1 MVLAQLGT
9 DKAFEPARQRANVR
23 LQVFLQV
30 RSTTKMLTDLLNEV
44 AREKI
49 RLVAA
54 HVIAA
59 HQLASEIAAIT
70 RKHKLSLTAQGLR
83 TIAELLDQEGAYNEA
98 VKYYKKALVETAPRD
113 PEILNNLGI
122 ALGRIGQVKE
132 AVQILEEAITAK
144 PAFVKAMNNMAL
156 VLADA
161 GQSDRAL
168 AVLEN
173 ALKKDPAYFI
183 GLFNKGMIH
192 YERQE
197 WAMALAALREILVHP
212 DRVREEHPELLALT
226 HLWLSVILGR
236 QHQWEESL
244 REAVIAEELG
254 ADRGACLLNKLVAL
268 GAQGRRAEAREV
280 LSELESDPLAEK
292 FLLRPEIARALKEIR
307 KDISDSTDPRVQLA
321 RIVADMESNLIPA
334 GAPRYSRDQLHER
347 G

>member
-1 MVLAQLGT
+1 MVLAQIGS
-9 DKAFEPARQRANVR
+9 DKAFEPARQRTNVR
-23 LQVFLQV
+23 LQVFLQA
-30 RSTTKMLTDLLNEV
+30 RSTTKTLTDLLNEV

-49 RLVAA
+49 RSVRA

-83 TIAELLDQEGAYNEA
+83 AIAELLDQEGAYNEA
-98 VKYYKKALVETAPRD
+98 VKYYKKALAETDPRD

-122 ALGRIGQVKE
+122 ALGRLGQVKE
-132 AVQILEEAITAK
+132 AIGILEEAIAAK

-161 GQSDRAL
+161 GQSDRSL
-168 AVLEN
+168 SMLEN
-173 ALKKDPAYFI
+173 ALKKDPHYSI

-197 WAMALAALREILVHP
+197 WAMSLAALGEILVHP
-212 DRVREEHPELLALT
+212 DRVREEHPELLPLT

-236 QHQWEESL
+236 RHQWEESL
-244 REAVIAEELG
+244 GETVVAEELG
-254 ADRGACLLNKLVAL
+254 ADRASCLFNRLVAL
-268 GAQGRRAEAREV
+268 GALGRKAEAREI
-280 LSELESDPLAEK
+280 LSGLESDPLAGK
-292 FLLRPEIARALKEIR
+292 FLVRPEVARALKEIR
-307 KDISDSTDPRVQLA
+307 EDISESADARVQLE
-321 RIVADMESNLIPA
+321 RIVADMESNLIPV